1 MSIATGMTASSLGGF
16 ASGQWIDDF
25 RQSARR
31 RGSTR
36 PTVVGM
42 RGHRFW
48 ILLASATASSLADG
62 SFKVV
67 LPLAARGLTDS
78 PALIAAVSFA
88 ATLPWLLCALP
99 AGAFVDRGD
108 RKRIMAGADLVRG
121 VLLALL
127 ALLSVIGLGLLPVLV
142 AVAFLAGT
150 AETFYA
156 TSASALVPAIV
167 APALLRRANS
177 VQQVA
182 DQAADQLAG
191 PALGGL
197 LVAAGTA
204 AAFAAS
210 SGIWLIA
217 AGAALVLRGAFRTP
231 VLQPPRS
238 RLRADMLTGIRFVW
252 SSRVLRSL
260 CLSVG
265 VTNFAAAATMA
276 IFVVYAVG
284 PHSAMGLSPSRY
296 GLLLSV
302 AAAGSIVGVLLVG
315 PVSRVLGDR
324 GLLAANVLLQTVQIG
339 VPAMTSAAVPI
350 AAGFFA
356 GGIGV
361 ALWNVGT
368 VSLRQRLAPPHLL
381 GRVISSH
388 RLVGWGALS
397 LGALCGGL
405 LAEVLAVRVVF
416 ALMAVVTLSAAGWA
430 GAWSKAAIDAEGSHY
445 DV

>member
-1 MSIATGMTASSLGGF
+1 ML
-16 ASGQWIDDF
+16 
-25 RQSARR
+25 
-31 RGSTR
+31 
-36 PTVVGM
+36 
-42 RGHRFW
+42 GHRFW

-78 PALIAAVSFA
+78 PALIATVSFA

-99 AGAFVDRGD
+99 AGALVDRGD
-108 RKRIMAGADLVRG
+108 RRRIMAGADLVRG
-121 VLLALL
+121 LLLAVLALL
-127 ALLSVIGLGLLPVLV
+127 TATGLGLLPVLV

-156 TSASALVPAIV
+156 TSASALVPQIV
-167 APALLRRANS
+167 APAFLRRANS

-182 DQAADQLAG
+182 DQAANQLAG
-191 PALGGL
+191 PALGGI
-197 LVAAGTA
+197 LVAAGA
-204 AAFAAS
+204 ALALAAS
-210 SGIWLIA
+210 SGIWLAA
-217 AGAALVLRGAFRTP
+217 AGAALVLRGVFRTP
-231 VLQPPRS
+231 VRS
-238 RLRADMLTGIRFVW
+238 RLRDDVMTGLRFVW

-284 PHSAMGLSPSRY
+284 PHSAMGLSPSGY

-302 AAAGSIVGVLLVG
+302 SAAGSIVGVLLVG

-324 GLLAANVLLQTVQIG
+324 GLLSANVLLQTVQIA
-339 VPAMTSAAVPI
+339 VPAAVSAAVPVV
-350 AAGFFA
+350 AAFFV

-368 VSLRQRLAPPHLL
+368 VSLRQRIAPPHLL

-397 LGALCGGL
+397 LGALGGGL
-405 LAEVLAVRVVF
+405 SAEVLPVRVVF
-416 ALMAVVTLSAAGWA
+416 ALMALITVSAAGWA
-430 GAWSKAAIDAEGSHY
+430 GAWSKAAIDAETSHE
-445 DV
+445 DVQESAPGHDDQISLGRPGESGRGVRQSERARQLPGE

>member
-1 MSIATGMTASSLGGF
+1 ML
-16 ASGQWIDDF
+16 
-25 RQSARR
+25 
-31 RGSTR
+31 
-36 PTVVGM
+36 
-42 RGHRFW
+42 GHRFW

-67 LPLAARGLTDS
+67 LPLAARGMTDS

-99 AGAFVDRGD
+99 AGALVDRGD
-108 RKRIMAGADLVRG
+108 RRRIMAGADLVRG
-121 VLLALL
+121 VLLAFL
-127 ALLSVIGLGLLPVLV
+127 ATLSVAGLGLLPALG

-156 TSASALVPAIV
+156 TSASALVPEIV

-182 DQAADQLAG
+182 DQAANQLAG

-197 LVAAGTA
+197 LATAGAA

-210 SGIWLIA
+210 SGIWLTA
-217 AGAALVLRGAFRTP
+217 AGAALVIRGAFRTP
-231 VLQPPRS
+231 VRS
-238 RLRADMLTGIRFVW
+238 RLRDDMLSGLRFVW
-252 SSRVLRSL
+252 WSRVLRSL

-302 AAAGSIVGVLLVG
+302 SAFGSITGVLLVG

-324 GLLAANVLLQTVQIG
+324 GLLAANVLLQTVQIA
-339 VPAMTSAAVPI
+339 VPAAVSAAVPVV
-350 AAGFFA
+350 AGFFL

-368 VSLRQRLAPPHLL
+368 VSLRQRIAPPDLL

-388 RLVGWGALS
+388 RLVSWGALS

-405 LAEVLAVRVVF
+405 LAELLAVRVVF
-416 ALMAVVTLSAAGWA
+416 ALMALITLSAAGWA
-430 GAWSKAAIDAEGSHY
+430 GAWSKAAIDAESRPASARPVQSTTGRSR
-445 DV
+445 